1 MLGYGGECGIIVCS
15 GPYSSVIR
23 IFTIEEDITLMN
35 DYIENL
41 NIKKD
46 YNSFRIGDLVVIK
59 SKLSRFLTIKGVG
72 IILEKTTITT
82 TNFQGDPGEEKIHA
96 YVIFFPEEG
105 CDYTIPV
112 GCIEV
117 FCSNKVT

>member
-1 MLGYGGECGIIVCS
+1 MNTLRIGDIVIGNNSWLNTMLGYGGECGIIVCS

-72 IILEKTTITT
+72 IILEKT
-82 TNFQGDPGEEKIHA
+82 K
-96 YVIFFPEEG
+96 
-105 CDYTIPV
+105 
-112 GCIEV
+112 
-117 FCSNKVT
+117 